1 MIGRARRATITQ
13 AALVAVIVGVML
25 MLLGG
30 GGANR
35 RPEQIPART
44 VRPAT
49 VEERRP
55 HQVDELRK
63 CLRGVER
70 CQQAGQGIETR

>member
-1 MIGRARRATITQ
+1 
-13 AALVAVIVGVML
+13 ML

-30 GGANR
+30 GGADR
-35 RPEQIPART
+35 RPEQTPART

-49 VEERRP
+49 EEERR
-55 HQVDELRK
+55 QRQIDELRE
-63 CLRGVER
+63 CLRDVER